1 MQQYNVSSSRKRL
14 KYDLNLL
21 RVSQKFEGNSYHH
34 FVHVTSTYIF
44 RFSGGYQLSV
54 SRHTWNCQR
63 SAGVLGI
70 LADIQHHGSQ
80 SFWREILQVC

>member
-14 KYDLNLL
+14 KYDLSL
-21 RVSQKFEGNSYHH
+21 SYHH

-54 SRHTWNCQR
+54 SRHTWDCQR